1 MIALSEEKF
10 FNTLNSCGKKSGEE
24 GHYQA
29 DHCVVVV
36 YAATTGGAVKG
47 VQFTSCYNVRI
58 MVMIVE
64 QKLNN

>member
-29 DHCVVVV
+29 DHCEVVH
-36 YAATTGGAVKG
+36 AATADGGAVKG
-47 VQFTSCYNVRI
+47 VQFTTSRTYV
-58 MVMIVE
+58 
-64 QKLNN
+64 

>member
-29 DHCVVVV
+29 DHCEVVVLHA
-36 YAATTGGAVKG
+36 AATAVKG
-47 VQFTSCYNVRI
+47 VQFTTSRTYV
-58 MVMIVE
+58 
-64 QKLNN
+64 